1 VAGVSAFRI
10 TVALFVATLALPA
23 SALAVTCAPPGNSGI
38 DQYFETIPGA
48 SCNQAPPGSGP
59 AGSPGAVQLT
69 PGQRRQ
75 LASLGP
81 AGRAVAQFVA
91 ATAPAIE
98 GTGPRSSEGTGPPSP
113 QTGGKRAA
121 PILIAAAPPATT
133 GESPIMGMLKP
144 IVSGSAPGGVGILLP
159 IFLAAALL
167 LAVVTVLRRL
177 WTRP

>member
-1 VAGVSAFRI
+1 VAGVSAWRL
-10 TVALFVATLALPA
+10 TVALFLAALVLPA
-23 SALAVTCAPPGNSGI
+23 GALAVTCAPPGNSGI

-59 AGSPGAVQLT
+59 ASSSGASQLT

-98 GTGPRSSEGTGPPSP
+98 GTGPSSP
-113 QTGGKRAA
+113 QTGGKRAS
-121 PILIAAAPPATT
+121 PILIAAAPPAAS
-133 GESPIMGMLKP
+133 GESPIVGLLRP

-167 LAVVTVLRRL
+167 LALVMVLRRL

>member
-1 VAGVSAFRI
+1 MSAWRLAAVLFLA
-10 TVALFVATLALPA
+10 ALVLPA
-23 SALAVTCAPPGNSGI
+23 RAQAVTCAPPGNSGI

-48 SCNQAPPGSGP
+48 SCNLAPPGSGP
-59 AGSPGAVQLT
+59 ASGSGATQLT

-91 ATAPAIE
+91 STAPAIE
-98 GTGPRSSEGTGPPSP
+98 GTGPSSP
-113 QTGGKRAA
+113 QAGGKRAS
-121 PILIAAAPPATT
+121 PILIAAAPPAAS
-133 GESPIMGMLKP
+133 GESPIIGLLKP

-167 LAVVTVLRRL
+167 LAIVAGLRRL

>member
-1 VAGVSAFRI
+1 MAGVSALRI

-59 AGSPGAVQLT
+59 AGSPGASQLT

-98 GTGPRSSEGTGPPSP
+98 GTGPPSS

-133 GESPIMGMLKP
+133 GESPIMGLLKP

-167 LAVVTVLRRL
+167 LAVVTVLRRI